1 MVLEYIGWFM
11 ISAGLSMLII
21 GLAFLFYTI
30 VRRRIIARNNRKL
43 MAFIEKLKLESDL
56 IKNEL
61 ENNHKA
67 GRETSELVFRDKEGI
82 LNTVRI
88 IIDHDLDDIASNE
101 EELKAMILKGKTEAM
116 TDLISGH
123 NITEDHIGKVQEFI
137 FSPQAVR
144 DMRLAGMEPDEIVTR
159 VLKASGRML

>member
-1 MVLEYIGWFM
+1 MLEFVGGFL
-11 ISAGLSMLII
+11 ISAGISLVLMGISYWCSILI
-21 GLAFLFYTI
+21 
-30 VRRRIIARNNRKL
+30 RRRIVAASNRKL

-56 IKNEL
+56 IKHEL
-61 ENNHKA
+61 ENDHKA

-82 LNTVRI
+82 LNTVKI
-88 IIDHDLDDIASNE
+88 IIDHDLDHLASNE
-101 EELKAMILKGKTEAM
+101 EELKSMILKGETGTM

-159 VLKASGRML
+159 MLKASGRME

>member
-1 MVLEYIGWFM
+1 MLEFVGGFL
-11 ISAGLSMLII
+11 ISAGISLVLMGTSYWCSILI
-21 GLAFLFYTI
+21 
-30 VRRRIIARNNRKL
+30 RRRIVAASNRKL

-56 IKNEL
+56 IKHEL
-61 ENNHKA
+61 ENDHKV

-101 EELKAMILKGKTEAM
+101 EELKSMILRGETGTM

-144 DMRLAGMEPDEIVTR
+144 DMRMAGMEPDEIVTKM
-159 VLKASGRML
+159 LKASG

>member
-1 MVLEYIGWFM
+1 MLEFVGGFL
-11 ISAGLSMLII
+11 ISAGISLVLMGISYWCSILI
-21 GLAFLFYTI
+21 
-30 VRRRIIARNNRKL
+30 RRRIVAASNRKL

-56 IKNEL
+56 IKHEL
-61 ENNHKA
+61 ENDHKA

-82 LNTVRI
+82 LNTVKI
-88 IIDHDLDDIASNE
+88 IIDHDLDHLASNE
-101 EELKAMILKGKTEAM
+101 EELKSMILKGETGTM

-144 DMRLAGMEPDEIVTR
+144 DMRLAGMEPDEMVTR
-159 VLKASGRML
+159 MLKSSGRIE